1 MELFGDTRDF
11 KYVYYERLIRSNK
24 NLAKDFLDI
33 FQDGPY
39 NAERIVY
46 KSADQRMCNVL
57 KKYNSVISTN
67 LNIGNKVYFHPK
79 SEFPRFKL
87 MGTTFKRTIKPE
99 KADVIVIP
107 KAESQ
112 YGIIYEN
119 MKVYEGDDGGLYGI
133 SDETFTYYFNSEK
146 NFKDLVKKWNNLSL
160 EYKETIGITIINKK
174 LKYVLEIAYNNYNK
188 PIITDDM
195 LDLEVSKTLATLTE
209 SDIDSIDAML
219 ASTDSSVVE
228 LGLKTLCGFN
238 VFETPTI
245 IKTLLCKNYGN
256 IQFNKAMDSV
266 SVRKMLNSVDMFR
279 RSPGS
284 FPGWMYCLADPN
296 DKFSDFEITQVKRL
310 LMPLFKDYID
320 RNICKLQTKNAP
332 FIPVLKWSCE

>member
-1 MELFGDTRDF
+1 MELFGETKPF
-11 KYVYYERLIRSNK
+11 KYAHYKKLIRINK
-24 NLAKDFLDI
+24 TSAGNFEDI
-33 FQDGPY
+33 FQESPFDEG
-39 NAERIVY
+39 RIAY
-46 KSADQRMCNVL
+46 KGSDRRMDNLL

-87 MGTTFKRTIKPE
+87 MGTTFKRVTKPE

-107 KAESQ
+107 KAKCE
-112 YGIIYEN
+112 YGTIYEN
-119 MKVYEGDDGGLYGI
+119 MKIYEGDNGGLYGI
-133 SDETFTYYFNSEK
+133 SIDTFNNYFISNK
-146 NFKDLVKKWNNLSL
+146 NFENAVKKWSNLSL
-160 EYKETIGITIINKK
+160 EYKETIEITIIDKR
-174 LKYVLEIAYNNYNK
+174 LRYVLEIAYNNYNK

-195 LDLEVSKTLATLTE
+195 LDLEVSKTLATMTE

-219 ASTDSSVVE
+219 ASKDPSVVE

-238 VFETPTI
+238 VFDTPTI
-245 IKTLLCKNYGN
+245 IKTLICKNYSN
-256 IQFNKAMDSV
+256 LVYNKAMNSV
-266 SVRKMLNSVDMFR
+266 SVRKMLNSIDMFR
-279 RSPGS
+279 RNPGS

-310 LMPLFKDYID
+310 LIPMFKEYVD
-320 RNICKLQTKNAP
+320 RNIIRSQTKNAP